1 MKLRL
6 LTSTLGVDILIA
18 TAMLTTTS
26 GAAPSNLYHR
36 LSANPQKVADIVG
49 RLEVQH
55 GSILEHNRL
64 SWLLE
69 AGEGDVLKVTLA
81 NRFFTFTR
89 LGSNQWLVSANL
101 RSVVEYSAEG
111 DELGKL
117 LLESIKDKLPQVYAF
132 GRSMK

>member
-1 MKLRL
+1 LKLRL
-6 LTSTLGVDILIA
+6 LTSTPGVDTLIA

-36 LSANPQKVADIVG
+36 LTANPEKVHDIVG

-64 SWLLE
+64 CWLLE
-69 AGEGDVLKVTLA
+69 AGEGDVLKVALA
-81 NRFFTFTR
+81 SRFFNFTR

-101 RSVVEYSAEG
+101 RALVEYSAEG
-111 DELGKL
+111 DEFGNH
-117 LLESIKDKLPQVYAF
+117 LLESIKEKLPQVYAF
-132 GRSMK
+132 GRRAK

>member
-6 LTSTLGVDILIA
+6 LTSTPGADTLIA

-36 LSANPQKVADIVG
+36 LSANPEKVRDIVG

-69 AGEGDVLKVTLA
+69 AGEGDVLKVALA

-89 LGSNQWLVSANL
+89 LASREWLVSANL
-101 RSVVEYSAEG
+101 RAVIEYSAEG
-111 DELGKL
+111 DEFGNL
-117 LLESIKDKLPQVYAF
+117 LLESIKERLPQVYAF
-132 GRSMK
+132 GRRTK

>member
-6 LTSTLGVDILIA
+6 LTSTPGVDTLIA

-26 GAAPSNLYHR
+26 GAAPSSLYHR
-36 LSANPQKVADIVG
+36 LSANPQKVSEIVG

-64 SWLLE
+64 CWLLE
-69 AGEGDVLKVTLA
+69 AGEGDVLKVALA

-89 LGSNQWLVSANL
+89 LGSSQWLVSANL
-101 RSVVEYSAEG
+101 RALVEYSAEG
-111 DELGKL
+111 DELGNH
-117 LLESIKDKLPQVYAF
+117 LLESIKERLPQVYAF
-132 GRSMK
+132 GRRVK

>member
-1 MKLRL
+1 LKLSL
-6 LTSTLGVDILIA
+6 LASTPNVDTLIA

-36 LSANPQKVADIVG
+36 LSANPAKVADIVG

-64 SWLLE
+64 DWLLE
-69 AGEGDVLKVTLA
+69 AGESEVLKVLLA

-89 LGSNQWLVSANL
+89 LGSSRWLMSANL
-101 RSVVEYSAEG
+101 RSVIEYQTEG
-111 DELGKL
+111 GEFADLIL
-117 LLESIKDKLPQVYAF
+117 DSIKERWPQVYAF
-132 GRSMK
+132 GRRKP